1 MTNHESNHFTSSNW
15 RFVIRASSFF
25 RHWVF
30 CHSSFTLAIAV
41 VSVADIASGQVDGKV
56 LPKKIE
62 VITNSIGM
70 KLANIPAG
78 KFMMGSPV
86 SEKEREAQETLH
98 EVVIVKPFLMGAYEV
113 TQNEFTKVMGPEN
126 HSVFRTG
133 QGGSPEHPM
142 EAVEWKQA
150 ADFCSRLSNLPDEKT
165 VGRKYRLPT
174 EAEWEY
180 ACRAGTTTPF
190 SLGDSL
196 SSKQANF
203 NGKYPYGGADKGS
216 YLRQTAKVGSYAP
229 NAFGL
234 HDMHGNVA
242 EWCADWYDPN
252 YYQDSPNEN
261 PLGPPLGA
269 TSDDFGN
276 FYLVVRG
283 GSWVDDARAVR
294 SANRQRAMHR
304 NRYQTI
310 GFRVVCVMP
319 TGNP

>member
-1 MTNHESNHFTSSNW
+1 MTDLEMENFTTVLW
-15 RFVIRASSFF
+15 RFVIRASSFT
-25 RHWVF
+25 W
-30 CHSSFTLAIAV
+30 AIAFIG
-41 VSVADIASGQVDGKV
+41 IANLANGQ
-56 LPKKIE
+56 LTEARPPKKVE

-70 KLANIPAG
+70 KLVGIPAG
-78 KFMMGSPV
+78 KFMMGSPRGEV
-86 SEKEREAQETLH
+86 ERDAQEIAH
-98 EVVIVKPFLMGAYEV
+98 EVVISKPFLMGVFEV
-113 TQNEFTKVMGPEN
+113 TQNEYTKVMGPEN
-126 HSVFRTG
+126 HSVFRDG
-133 QGGSPEHPM
+133 RGGSPEHPM
-142 EAVEWKQA
+142 ENIEWKQA
-150 ADFCSRLSNLPDEKT
+150 AEFCSRLSNRPEEKSA
-165 VGRKYRLPT
+165 GRKYRLPT

-190 SLGDSL
+190 SFGDSL

-203 NGKYPYGGADKGS
+203 NGKYPYGGADQGP
-216 YLRQTAKVGSYAP
+216 YLRQTAKVGSYPA

-283 GSWVDDARAVR
+283 GSWVDDARALR

-304 NRYQTI
+304 NRYQLI
-310 GFRVVCVMP
+310 GFRVVCAMP
-319 TGNP
+319 AGNP